1 MEGVKYSSSCF
12 VFMSGKTES
21 GYLTPLDCVNVDVL
35 KPFSCLLASWFCE
48 SKKDAWSILLSLVG
62 CCLSNCC
69 IEEFHDEYGGASPEV
84 VLKFTWESVERM
96 TRFCNLLLRESIR
109 MAKRARL
116 FRDSYFCADYTDVIY
131 SGRPGEY
138 TLNVLETG
146 KAKMKLRRAFRYGVS
161 CVVRPG
167 ARYFLGVTPYKKGDG
182 VRNTVS
188 LLTGL
193 TVGEVDFTLSM
204 FDKAFATLE
213 VFQDL
218 EDMGKEY
225 VLPYRKNKQL
235 DKMWNGENK
244 LVDYIIRKNGG
255 VGCKPVKMYL
265 QKDDEDGYHAYVFPE
280 KTRLEEAEKHV
291 KIYRARWNQE
301 TGFRCRKKTMAWT
314 KSPSASYRLLL
325 FTISLLLSNLWF
337 FLKQTGNNIRQ
348 NSFKRRFLDMVRR
361 IQTKIGAEHT
371 VFGTNIKK
379 TSRPVTR

>member
-1 MEGVKYSSSCF
+1 VEGVKYSSSCF

>member
-1 MEGVKYSSSCF
+1 
-12 VFMSGKTES
+12 MSRKTES
-21 GYLTPLDCVNVDVL
+21 GYLTPLDGVDVDVL
-35 KPFSCLLASWFCE
+35 KPFSRLLAGWFCV

-62 CCLSNCC
+62 CCLGNCC
-69 IEEFHDEYGGASPEV
+69 IEEYYDEYGGASPDV
-84 VLKFTWESVERM
+84 VLKFAGEPVERM
-96 TRFCNLLLRESIR
+96 TGFCNLLLRESGR

-116 FRDSYFCADYTDVIY
+116 FNDTYFSADYTDVIY

-188 LLTGL
+188 LLAGL
-193 TVGEVDFTLSM
+193 TAGEVDFTLSM
-204 FDKAFATLE
+204 FDKAFATMD

-218 EDMGKEY
+218 EDLGKEY

-235 DKMWNGENK
+235 DGMWNGEQK
-244 LVDYIIRKNGG
+244 LVDYTIRKNGG
-255 VGCKPVKMYL
+255 GCKTVKIYL

-280 KTRLEEAEKHV
+280 HTTLKEAEKLV
-291 KIYRARWNQE
+291 ELYRVRWNQE

-325 FTISLLLSNLWF
+325 FTMSLLLSNLWF
-337 FLKQTGNNIRQ
+337 FLKQTGDNVRQ
-348 NSFKRRFLDMVRR
+348 NSFKRRFLDMIRR
-361 IQTKIGAEHT
+361 IQTKIGVEHT

-379 TSRPVTR
+379 TSVQVTR

>member
-1 MEGVKYSSSCF
+1 VVGVKYSLSCF
-12 VFMSGKTES
+12 VFMSRKTES
-21 GYLTPLDCVNVDVL
+21 GYLTPLDGVDVDVL
-35 KPFSCLLASWFCE
+35 KPFSRLLEGWFCIGKE
-48 SKKDAWSILLSLVG
+48 DAWSILLSLVG
-62 CCLSNCC
+62 CCLGNCC
-69 IEEFHDEYGGASPEV
+69 IEEYYDEYGGASPDV
-84 VLKFTWESVERM
+84 VLKFTGEPVERM
-96 TRFCNLLLRESIR
+96 TGFCNLLLRESGR

-116 FRDSYFCADYTDVIY
+116 FNDTYFSADYTDVVY

-188 LLTGL
+188 LLAGL
-193 TVGEVDFTLSM
+193 TVGEVDFTMSM
-204 FDKAFATLE
+204 FDKAFATMD

-218 EDMGKEY
+218 EDLGKEY

-235 DKMWNGENK
+235 DGMWTGEQK
-244 LVDYIIRKNGG
+244 LVDYTIRKNGG
-255 VGCKPVKMYL
+255 GCKTVKIYL
-265 QKDDEDGYHAYVFPE
+265 QKDDEDGYHAYVFPW
-280 KTRLEEAEKHV
+280 KTTLREAEKLV
-291 KIYRARWNQE
+291 ELYRVRWNQE

-325 FTISLLLSNLWF
+325 FTMSLLISNLWF
-337 FLKQTGNNIRQ
+337 FLKQTGNHVRQ
-348 NSFKRRFLDMVRR
+348 NSFKRRFLDMIRR
-361 IQTKIGAEHT
+361 TQTKIGVEHT

-379 TSRPVTR
+379 TSRPATR